1 MVKKFFLAVMEMVIM
16 WRPNFS
22 RNKPLFSIKYI
33 LIYTFLFL
41 FILPIIFINI
51 MSYYNNI
58 NMIKHTM
65 DDFSQQNLM
74 QTQKSLQM
82 TLVAYDYM
90 LYQIYTDRGII
101 AIIDNINNGHETEK
115 NRIEL
120 TNALSTFIYGQSYV
134 QAVSVITDSG
144 KIFFFD
150 RLKGYH
156 TETSWLKDSS
166 IPIAHIYK
174 QTLSMDKT
182 NMFST
187 KSSADFSGQIYYY
200 CHIAHSIMD
209 YKDVKHKKG
218 IIILSINADVLNKI
232 SNVTLSSQAI
242 PSNEG
247 FCFIVDQNN
256 NIVSFPQAEFIGKN
270 LLSTDSHDIRSAC
283 KEFVKNNNL
292 MQGDNIDVQFL
303 NDENIGWKFIRVSD
317 TSNIMNYI
325 NKQYQMTA
333 LIILAMSILLG
344 SIIFFINKTVFESL
358 NRLIKNMKI
367 SECGKVMM
375 NNRMPIITEIYMIY
389 QNFNHMLLH
398 INELIAQ
405 IKYITKQQK
414 DYEIKSLEMQINPHF
429 LYNSLD
435 MVNWMAID
443 AGEYQISDAVHSL
456 AQILRYSIA
465 DINAPVPIKE
475 EIVWLHRYLHLQQMR
490 FKGSFDY
497 QISLSEDAE
506 HCIIYKMILQPF
518 VENAILH
525 GLKEINEMN
534 WIDVKIWTQDN
545 LLYISIKDNGSGMPA
560 DVLANII
567 KMAEN
572 PQLPIKGKIGLYNVF
587 NRLKFY
593 YQDKVI
599 IKFESEIKHGTSIS
613 IGIPIEEGH

>member
-1 MVKKFFLAVMEMVIM
+1 
-16 WRPNFS
+16 
-22 RNKPLFSIKYI
+22 
-33 LIYTFLFL
+33 
-41 FILPIIFINI
+41 
-51 MSYYNNI
+51 
-58 NMIKHTM
+58 
-65 DDFSQQNLM
+65 
-74 QTQKSLQM
+74 
-82 TLVAYDYM
+82 
-90 LYQIYTDRGII
+90 
-101 AIIDNINNGHETEK
+101 
-115 NRIEL
+115 
-120 TNALSTFIYGQSYV
+120 
-134 QAVSVITDSG
+134 
-144 KIFFFD
+144 
-150 RLKGYH
+150 
-156 TETSWLKDSS
+156 
-166 IPIAHIYK
+166 
-174 QTLSMDKT
+174 MDKT

-242 PSNEG
+242 PSNQG

-325 NKQYQMTA
+325 NKQYKMTA

-506 HCIIYKMILQPF
+506 RCIIYKMILQPF

-545 LLYISIKDNGSGMPA
+545 LLYISIKDNGSGMSA

-599 IKFESEIKHGTSIS
+599 IKFESQIKHGTSIS

>member
-1 MVKKFFLAVMEMVIM
+1 
-16 WRPNFS
+16 
-22 RNKPLFSIKYI
+22 
-33 LIYTFLFL
+33 
-41 FILPIIFINI
+41 
-51 MSYYNNI
+51 
-58 NMIKHTM
+58 
-65 DDFSQQNLM
+65 
-74 QTQKSLQM
+74 
-82 TLVAYDYM
+82 
-90 LYQIYTDRGII
+90 
-101 AIIDNINNGHETEK
+101 
-115 NRIEL
+115 
-120 TNALSTFIYGQSYV
+120 
-134 QAVSVITDSG
+134 
-144 KIFFFD
+144 
-150 RLKGYH
+150 
-156 TETSWLKDSS
+156 
-166 IPIAHIYK
+166 
-174 QTLSMDKT
+174 
-182 NMFST
+182 
-187 KSSADFSGQIYYY
+187 
-200 CHIAHSIMD
+200 
-209 YKDVKHKKG
+209 
-218 IIILSINADVLNKI
+218 
-232 SNVTLSSQAI
+232 
-242 PSNEG
+242 
-247 FCFIVDQNN
+247 
-256 NIVSFPQAEFIGKN
+256 
-270 LLSTDSHDIRSAC
+270 
-283 KEFVKNNNL
+283 

-497 QISLSEDAE
+497 QINLSEDAE

-545 LLYISIKDNGSGMPA
+545 LLYISIRDNGSGMPA

-599 IKFESEIKHGTSIS
+599 LKFESQIKHGTSIS